1 MGLLRTCLNSF
12 CLLDKKKKR
21 ERETKM
27 QEASEQRTVTKE
39 ISVCIQRPE
48 NKRGGTRGE
57 PELWGAGRVG
67 DRTSSE
73 REESDVQCAQVKRCR
88 RQTGWDQ
95 RRAGRVPR
103 G

>member
-12 CLLDKKKKR
+12 CLLDKKKKKR

-67 DRTSSE
+67 GS
-73 REESDVQCAQVKRCR
+73 AGGLQVALIAFGG
-88 RQTGWDQ
+88 QASGWS
-95 RRAGRVPR
+95 PPYT
-103 G
+103 